1 MLMRLDVESNL
12 HEFFD
17 VVSIHLEFGK
27 QTGNLHS
34 DTLNTYTRT
43 HAYLTQSK
51 AVCTY

>member
-1 MLMRLDVESNL
+1 MQYIQHMLMRLDVESNL

-34 DTLNTYTRT
+34 DTLS
-43 HAYLTQSK
+43 HTQESRILNS
-51 AVCTY
+51 V